1 MEAFEG
7 RRLPIK
13 NPGVIPERR
22 EDGAKFHGRD
32 RPTPS
37 FQSLAAASD
46 CWLFSEPVGRI
57 DLINKKRT
65 RKRKLGS
72 IRAIEAST
80 VARPPAEAHLRAASE
95 LQFGG
100 LIKY

>member
-7 RRLPIK
+7 RRLPI
-13 NPGVIPERR
+13 NDPSVTPGRR
-22 EDGAKFHGRD
+22 GDGAKFLGRD

-37 FQSLAAASD
+37 GQSLAATSD

-65 RKRKLGS
+65 RKRKLGL

-100 LIKY
+100 VIKY